1 MASAADTCYD
11 VAPAFS
17 RGASDLF
24 DCSGKH
30 QFCSEERW
38 DVSID
43 RFLEDDSYLS
53 ELETGLESWSSTD
66 TEEMSACGEALILED
81 FAASSH
87 EAGGCDVAAPA
98 VATATW
104 SHHEATVPR
113 AWTAHP
119 AMPAEPETYVLA
131 AHRDAVLNAAYVPA
145 VNPALL
151 PHGVAGIAGPSYSAP
166 NSYHYSAP
174 ASYHYASA
182 PYNCLPGPA
191 VMDFKHQPVKRLCPI
206 EFLEHDYVYEAFAPR
221 PKSARISSKR
231 TQDLLRIEAEA
242 AATASAAAAVAAI
255 APLPPPSN
263 APVLEQVSPSC
274 CPPTNRASQLPCK
287 TTILQCCKFTSKQ
300 TQQACKGQLTIVP
313 HKRGHLA
320 VSCSSRHQWVWCSLC
335 CNCHAG
341 AKGGNINGRNRGC
354 TVPTHWFERDAFDT
368 GARNHMNVH
377 KSGTTK

>member
-1 MASAADTCYD
+1 M
-11 VAPAFS
+11 
-17 RGASDLF
+17 L
-24 DCSGKH
+24 
-30 QFCSEERW
+30 
-38 DVSID
+38 
-43 RFLEDDSYLS
+43 
-53 ELETGLESWSSTD
+53 
-66 TEEMSACGEALILED
+66 
-81 FAASSH
+81 
-87 EAGGCDVAAPA
+87 
-98 VATATW
+98 
-104 SHHEATVPR
+104 
-113 AWTAHP
+113 
-119 AMPAEPETYVLA
+119 AEPETYVLA

-151 PHGVAGIAGPSYSAP
+151 PQGVAGIAGPSYSAP
-166 NSYHYSAP
+166 NSYHHSAP
-174 ASYHYASA
+174 ASYQYASA

-191 VMDFKHQPVKRLCPI
+191 VMDFKHKPVKRLCPI

-242 AATASAAAAVAAI
+242 AATASAAAAVAAV

-263 APVLEQVSPSC
+263 APVVEQVSPSC

-341 AKGGNINGRNRGC
+341 AKGGNIDGRNRGC
-354 TVPTHWFERDAFDT
+354 TVATHWFERDAFDT

-377 KSGTTK
+377 KSGITK